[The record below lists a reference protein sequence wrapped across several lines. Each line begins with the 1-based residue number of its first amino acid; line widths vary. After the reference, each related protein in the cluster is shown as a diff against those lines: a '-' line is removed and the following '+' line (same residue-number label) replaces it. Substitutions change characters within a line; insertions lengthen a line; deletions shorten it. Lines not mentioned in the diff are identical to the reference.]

1 MTSVLTLNAGLMRL
15 GLFGAPL
22 FEPAPFIPERYAG
35 LADALQR
42 VDADIVALQEIY
54 RRQHKDGLA
63 EDLAGLYP
71 HVAQPHRPPWPLI
84 DSGLMVLSK
93 FPLHD
98 FRLEQFRAGTPEE
111 RWLTYRGWMN
121 GCIDTPDIG
130 RVRLLNYHTT
140 AGGLHRDPESALQ
153 DSRRRDQIDEVL
165 QDAEGSTA
173 ADVQVLVGDLNAGPP
188 ASLDNYRQL
197 AKAGFVDTY
206 APTGDRSAPGYVTWD
221 SQQPLNIKGPH
232 SFQKAQRIDQIFVR
246 RSDLAQVSV
255 TESVCVL
262 DNPVVETR
270 RGLTPVSD
278 HYGVL
283 ARLDANR
290 ND

>member
-22 FEPAPFIPERYAG
+22 FEPAPFIPERYAR
-35 LADALQR
+35 LADALRR
-42 VDADIVALQEIY
+42 VDADVVALQEVY
-54 RRQHKDGLA
+54 RRRHKDGLV

-71 HVAQPHRPPWPLI
+71 HVALPPRPLWPMV

-93 FPLHD
+93 FPLRD
-98 FRLEQFRAGTPEE
+98 FRLEQFKAGTPEE
-111 RWLTYRGWMN
+111 CWLTYRGWMN
-121 GCIDTPDIG
+121 GCVDTPDIG
-130 RVRLLNYHTT
+130 SMRLLNYHTT
-140 AGGLHRDPESALQ
+140 AGGLHRDPESVLQ
-153 DSRRRDQIDEVL
+153 DGRRRDQIDELL
-165 QDAEGSTA
+165 QDADASAA
-173 ADVQVLVGDLNAGPP
+173 ADILVLTGDLNAGPP

-206 APTGDRSAPGYVTWD
+206 APTGDRAGPGYVTWD

-246 RSDLAQVSV
+246 RSDLAQISV
-255 TESVCVL
+255 TEARCVL
-262 DNPVVETR
+262 DDPVVETR

-283 ARLDANR
+283 AVLERR
-290 ND
+290 